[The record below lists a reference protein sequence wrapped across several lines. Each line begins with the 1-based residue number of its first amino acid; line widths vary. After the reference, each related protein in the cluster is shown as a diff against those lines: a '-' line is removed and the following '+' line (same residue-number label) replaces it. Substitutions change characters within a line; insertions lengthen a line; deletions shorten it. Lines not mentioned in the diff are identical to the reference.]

1 MQTTI
6 EVKSKLLVIPH
17 IYAENIR
24 IRDIEFARRMVD
36 YFDVYC
42 LKWEDALNVN
52 NPHLLRRK
60 WKQFST
66 AVRGLVK
73 RVSVSSANSGV
84 RLVEIPILQAIILRR
99 VVGDKKA
106 GLISRRVNTRWL
118 EKLIAQL
125 GITHLL
131 LASSHFDLPAT
142 ANGVRMFVDLVDWFP
157 EETRN
162 AAEMKSVR
170 TYMSRFRD
178 RADGVFV
185 VSEPL
190 ADKLKADY
198 SMNCIPIPNGA
209 DIKALRSVR
218 ASEIESVRDR
228 WGLRGKYVIGNIGN
242 HGSFTGL
249 DFAVR
254 MHNVVLRKIPNA
266 VLFVVGPADY
276 WIPKLGPQPP
286 SVIFTGQVPPAEISV
301 YFQALDLGILP
312 KDVSLG
318 TDFAF
323 QLKVVEYTACRKF
336 VVSSPLLVWKRL
348 KWPNVR
354 LVDRDVDAWANAICE
369 LKDAKWQT
377 EWDSLVGVYDWGTL
391 ARRMAVTMLGH
402 SRE

>member
-1 MQTTI
+1 
-6 EVKSKLLVIPH
+6 
-17 IYAENIR
+17 
-24 IRDIEFARRMVD
+24 MVD
-36 YFDVYC
+36 CFDVHC
-42 LKWEDALNVN
+42 LKWEDALNVD
-52 NPHLLRRK
+52 NPHPLCRR
-60 WKQFST
+60 WKQFLT
-66 AVRGLVK
+66 VLRGLVK
-73 RVSVSSANSGV
+73 KVSVSGEDSGV
-84 RLVEIPILQAIILRR
+84 RLVEMPLLQGIILRR
-99 VVGDKKA
+99 VVGGKKA

-118 EKLIAQL
+118 GKLIAQL

-131 LASSHFDLPAT
+131 LASNHFDLPAT
-142 ANGVRMFVDLVDWFP
+142 SSGARMFMDLVDWFP
-157 EETRN
+157 EETSS
-162 AAEMKSVR
+162 AAEMQSVKAD
-170 TYMSRFRD
+170 MSRLRD
-178 RADGVFV
+178 RADGIFV

-209 DIKALRSVR
+209 DIKALRSVT
-218 ASEIESVRDR
+218 ASEVELIRDR

-249 DFAVR
+249 DFAVQ
-254 MHNVVLRKIPNA
+254 MHNAVLRRIPNA
-266 VLFVVGPADY
+266 VLFVVGPANY

-286 SVIFTGQVPPAEISV
+286 SVIFTGQVPPAEISP
-301 YFQALDLGILP
+301 YFQALDLGILT

-377 EWDSLVGVYDWGTL
+377 EWDSLVGAYDWGTL
-391 ARRMAVTMLGH
+391 ARKMAVTMLKH
-402 SRE
+402 SGG